1 MNYFSRKD
9 GELYVEDIPIADLA
23 REHGTPLYI
32 YSARTLRHHYQVF
45 KDALGEMDHLICFAM
60 KANSN
65 LSVLKLFF
73 ELGAGADIVSGGEL
87 FRGLRAG
94 VDPSKVVYSGV
105 GKTEDEIRDALT
117 ADILMFNVESFQE
130 LTVINDIADDMGKT
144 ARISVRV
151 NPDVDPKTHPKIST
165 GLKANK
171 FGIDITG
178 VIDDYERAR
187 EQKNIQVMGVDCHI
201 GSQLTEI
208 GPFEDALKRLVELIE
223 RLRQRDFD
231 IRYLDFGGGLGI
243 TYESEEPPVPTEY
256 ARAIREI
263 AGNLGVTFIL
273 EPGRVLVGNA
283 AVLVTRVLYT
293 KEAEKHFVIVDAG
306 MNDLA
311 RPAMYDSYHRIVP
324 VMEKNSEIITADVVG
339 PICESS
345 DYLAKQRDI
354 PRVVRDDLLAVESAG
369 AYSFSMASNYNSRPR
384 CAEIMVD
391 GADFLVA
398 RKRETYEDLIRGEE
412 V

>member
-1 MNYFSRKD
+1 MNYFNREN
-9 GELYVEDIPIADLA
+9 GELSVEEIPVVDLV

-32 YSARTLRHHYQVF
+32 YSARTLRHHYRVF
-45 KDALGEMDHLICFAM
+45 KDALGGMDHLICFAM

-73 ELGAGADIVSGGEL
+73 DLGAGADIVSGGEL
-87 FRGLRAG
+87 FRALQAG

-105 GKTEDEIRDALT
+105 GKTEDEITAALE

-130 LTVINDIADDMGKT
+130 LTVINGIAQEMGAT

-171 FGIDITG
+171 FGLDITG

-187 EQKNIQVMGVDCHI
+187 ERKNIQVVGVDCHI

-223 RLRQRDFD
+223 RLRERNFEIQ
-231 IRYLDFGGGLGI
+231 YLDFGGGLGI
-243 TYESEEPPVPTEY
+243 TYQSEEPPDPTEY
-256 ARAIREI
+256 ARAIEEI
-263 AGNLGVTFIL
+263 AGDLGVTFIL

-283 AVLVTRVLYT
+283 GILVTRVLYT
-293 KEAEKHFVIVDAG
+293 KETEKHFVIVDAG

-311 RPAMYDSYHRIVP
+311 RPAIYDSYHRIVP
-324 VMEKNSEIITADVVG
+324 VVENGADVITADIVG

-345 DYLAKQRDI
+345 DYLAKDRDI

-391 GADFLVA
+391 GKEARVV

-412 V
+412 I